1 MRLRRAGGTPL
12 PRRRP
17 QVGPGLAGR
26 GAPDRSGLGPAG
38 RGDKCAELE
47 CSPQHRGEAG
57 RSPSLR
63 DRPPGAAWLPPPRV
77 TCSRS
82 RCQQPPAAAATAAR
96 RPLLPASRC
105 APPPAPPSRP
115 GPPDADLA
123 PPQPCGAEGA
133 GPICSRARP
142 GAIRPS
148 HWPPPTPASHPP
160 RPSPPILLLRHGSPL
175 SPAPALCGLAHSQ
188 TPGTRGPRNLG
199 SPRPRPE
206 PATARAAPGRRQEAP
221 PAAEALRAPAGTS
234 PRGGGRGEEELEGGA
249 ACSRS
254 LPGAGPPSPP
264 GPGLAAGGGR
274 GGGGGGS
281 GGAGWPPSAGAWLR
295 LRV

>member
-26 GAPDRSGLGPAG
+26 GTPDRSGLGPAG

-63 DRPPGAAWLPPPRV
+63 DRHSGAAWLPPPRV

-82 RCQQPPAAAATAAR
+82 WCQQPPAAAAAAAAS
-96 RPLLPASRC
+96 RPLLPAPRC

-123 PPQPCGAEGA
+123 PPQPCGPEGA
-133 GPICSRARP
+133 GPLCSRARP
-142 GAIRPS
+142 PGYPVFPLAATDPPQPS
-148 HWPPPTPASHPP
+148 TPPLSIHPARTSRVPPVPVP
-160 RPSPPILLLRHGSPL
+160 RPVRARSFSN
-175 SPAPALCGLAHSQ
+175 
-188 TPGTRGPRNLG
+188 PRL
-199 SPRPRPE
+199 
-206 PATARAAPGRRQEAP
+206 THF
-221 PAAEALRAPAGTS
+221 
-234 PRGGGRGEEELEGGA
+234 
-249 ACSRS
+249 S
-254 LPGAGPPSPP
+254 LPLARRSSNHWSELPVRFLGVFKEEAAVSLGA
-264 GPGLAAGGGR
+264 
-274 GGGGGGS
+274 
-281 GGAGWPPSAGAWLR
+281 
-295 LRV
+295 

>member
-26 GAPDRSGLGPAG
+26 GTPDRSGLGPAG

-63 DRPPGAAWLPPPRV
+63 DRHSGAAWLPPPRV

-82 RCQQPPAAAATAAR
+82 WCQQPPAAAAAAAAS
-96 RPLLPASRC
+96 RPLLPAPRC

-123 PPQPCGAEGA
+123 PPQPCGPEGA
-133 GPICSRARP
+133 GPLCSRARP
-142 GAIRPS
+142 PGYPVFPLAATDPPS
-148 HWPPPTPASHPP
+148 IHPAPLHPPCSYVTGPPCPRPPPCAGSL
-160 RPSPPILLLRHGSPL
+160 ILKPQVDPFL
-175 SPAPALCGLAHSQ
+175 SPIGPSQ
-188 TPGTRGPRNLG
+188 LQPL
-199 SPRPRPE
+199 
-206 PATARAAPGRRQEAP
+206 
-221 PAAEALRAPAGTS
+221 
-234 PRGGGRGEEELEGGA
+234 
-249 ACSRS
+249 
-254 LPGAGPPSPP
+254 
-264 GPGLAAGGGR
+264 
-274 GGGGGGS
+274 
-281 GGAGWPPSAGAWLR
+281 
-295 LRV
+295 V